1 MIIGNLLLSD
11 LNITLNDL
19 THRKFDEVKI
29 YFETNKESLFQKAN
43 EKLVT
48 ALSKLF
54 PAPNDY
60 ANIDKRRLS
69 ATFRRGDL
77 LLYL

>member
-1 MIIGNLLLSD
+1 MIIGDLLLSD

-19 THRKFDEVKI
+19 THKKFEEVRI
-29 YFETNKESLFQKAN
+29 YFETNKESLFQRAN
-43 EKLVT
+43 EKLIE
-48 ALSKLF
+48 ALAKLY
-54 PAPNDY
+54 PVPNDY
-60 ANIDKRRLS
+60 ANIDRRRLS